1 MPGTHDYSTHKENVR
16 GNPGNMGD
24 NHPSQAENVQR
35 YRGRKRRM
43 RRSNDQ
49 SDSSSHGPEED
60 SKARISK
67 RMNNPKGGY

>member
-16 GNPGNMGD
+16 GGQMGD

-43 RRSNDQ
+43 RRSNDHANT
-49 SDSSSHGPEED
+49 SGPEGD
-60 SKARISK
+60 SKARISE
-67 RMNNPKGGY
+67 RMNNSKGGY

>member
-16 GNPGNMGD
+16 MGD

-43 RRSNDQ
+43 RRSNERAN
-49 SDSSSHGPEED
+49 SSHGPEGD
-60 SKARISK
+60 SKARISE